1 MPILNTDAELRSLL
15 ENAHSIAVVGLSDK
29 PDRDSYRVA
38 RYLLH
43 AGYTIIP
50 VNPAVH
56 EVFNIPALPDL
67 DSIKIPVD
75 IVDIFRRAEVV
86 PEVIEAAIRIRAG
99 AVWMQFGAYHAAA
112 SQRASA
118 ARLSVVP
125 DRCIMIE
132 HHRLIR

>member
-1 MPILNTDAELRSLL
+1 
-15 ENAHSIAVVGLSDK
+15 VG
-29 PDRDSYRVA
+29 

-50 VNPAVH
+50 VNPTVH
-56 EVFNIPALPDL
+56 EVFDIPAVPDL
-67 DSIKIPVD
+67 DSINIPVD

-86 PEVIEAAIRIRAG
+86 PDVIEAAIRIRAG
-99 AVWMQFGAYHAAA
+99 AVWMQFGSYHAGA

-118 ARLSVVP
+118 AQLAVVP

-132 HHRLIR
+132 HQRLIR